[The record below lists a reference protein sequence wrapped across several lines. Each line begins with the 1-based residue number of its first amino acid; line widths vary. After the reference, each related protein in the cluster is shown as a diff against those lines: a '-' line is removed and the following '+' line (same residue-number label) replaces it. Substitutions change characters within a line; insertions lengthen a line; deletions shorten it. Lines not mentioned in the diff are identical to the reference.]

1 MLRKVL
7 ICLLS
12 ALLIVTIFAPSVKA
26 LTGAEASFPEITEY
40 DVAEQ
45 YNISIRDVC
54 SGHTSFTY
62 ATFNEDGWFAIS
74 CFTSEKK
81 VEGTDPA
88 GTVYV
93 DIYNEEGAFQKEIV
107 MDGSGNCG
115 IRLKGRALHLYTYN
129 ELILYDLETGELSGY
144 RTPDNYA
151 KDKELYVTLTKI
163 SFEKD
168 GWQYK
173 CGPSMLRYTSIT
185 RTNGDRTETLLQLS
199 GKVTGTNQSAWGIF
213 LIRPMVLSLT
223 GLLGIYIW
231 KKLRTKGNQKGK

>member
-12 ALLIVTIFAPSVKA
+12 ALLVVTIFAPSVKA
-26 LTGAEASFPEITEY
+26 LTGAEASFPKITEY

-45 YNISIRDVC
+45 YNISICAVC
-54 SGHTSFTY
+54 SGHTSFDY

-88 GTVYV
+88 GTVYIDV
-93 DIYNEEGAFQKEIV
+93 FNEEGVFQKEIV
-107 MDGSGNCG
+107 MDGRGGCS
-115 IRLKGRALHLYTYN
+115 IRLNGQTLYLYTYN
-129 ELILYDLETGELSGY
+129 DLILYDMETGELSGY
-144 RTPDNYA
+144 RTPDNYV
-151 KDKELYVTLTKI
+151 KDKELNVTLTKI

-185 RTNGDRTETLLQLS
+185 RTNGDQTETLLQLS
-199 GKVTGTNQSAWGIF
+199 GKVPGTNQPLWEFF
-213 LIRPMVLSLT
+213 LIPLAVLLPA
-223 GLLGIYIW
+223 GVLGIVLW
-231 KKLRTKGNQKGK
+231 KKLCTKGNQKG